1 MEKKK
6 ILIVDDD
13 FSVRETLC
21 DILRAEGY
29 EVTEASSGADAID
42 KTASAD
48 FDCVIIDLRLPDID
62 GIKVIERMSDKI
74 SKNKIIVITGYASP
88 ELLSKTLTEAE
99 YFLLLKPV
107 EPEQLLA
114 IVKKIIYGD

>member
-1 MEKKK
+1 MSDAKK

-21 DILRAEGY
+21 DVLESEGY
-29 EVTEASSGADAID
+29 DVTEAGTGADAVE
-42 KTASAD
+42 KVSQND
-48 FDCVIIDLRLPDID
+48 FDVVIIDLRLPDTN
-62 GIKVIERMSDKI
+62 GLKVIEQI
-74 SKNKIIVITGYASP
+74 SSRIPKKNIVIITGYAPP

-107 EPEQLLA
+107 DPEQLLA
-114 IVKKIIYGD
+114 ILKKILGT

>member
-1 MEKKK
+1 
-6 ILIVDDD
+6 
-13 FSVRETLC
+13 
-21 DILRAEGY
+21 
-29 EVTEASSGADAID
+29 
-42 KTASAD
+42 
-48 FDCVIIDLRLPDID
+48 
-62 GIKVIERMSDKI
+62 MSDKI